1 MGKSL
6 ALKRRLRSPEL
17 TEARVLQAAEKVF
30 GDNGYA
36 NATIAEVVELA
47 QVSRGAFYLYFDN
60 KDDVFKTL
68 VARVIADLFD
78 VTTQRSSGSI
88 RNRVETSTR
97 NYLEAFLRHRQ
108 GLRCLFERPD
118 TEVLASA
125 YLITPVVVVVSVAL

>member
-1 MGKSL
+1 M
-6 ALKRRLRSPEL
+6 
-17 TEARVLQAAEKVF
+17 QAAEKVF

-88 RNRVETSTR
+88 RNRVET
-97 NYLEAFLRHRQ
+97 
-108 GLRCLFERPD
+108 
-118 TEVLASA
+118 
-125 YLITPVVVVVSVAL
+125 